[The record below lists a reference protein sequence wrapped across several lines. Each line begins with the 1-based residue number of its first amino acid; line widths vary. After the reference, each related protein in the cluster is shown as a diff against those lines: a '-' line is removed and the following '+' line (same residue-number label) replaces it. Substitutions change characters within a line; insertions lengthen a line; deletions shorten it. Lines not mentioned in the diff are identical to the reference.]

1 LHALKYKNRPEVGVM
16 LGKVLGQKIADA
28 RIMKP
33 DIIIPVPLHPSR
45 KRKRGYNQSAKFAEG
60 LSVKLNIPFSD
71 TIVARL
77 VKTDTQ
83 TKKNKLNRWQNVSE
97 VFHVKDPLTVKGK
110 RILLVDDV
118 VTTGATIE
126 ACAHIL
132 KQNGCA
138 EINIACIAEA

>member
-1 LHALKYKNRPEVGVM
+1 
-16 LGKVLGQKIADA
+16 
-28 RIMKP
+28 
-33 DIIIPVPLHPSR
+33 
-45 KRKRGYNQSAKFAEG
+45 
-60 LSVKLNIPFSD
+60 
-71 TIVARL
+71 
-77 VKTDTQ
+77 
-83 TKKNKLNRWQNVSE
+83 
-97 VFHVKDPLTVKGK
+97 VKDPLTVKGK